1 MSQGFKSY
9 GVLKFVFT
17 TTISCQLNIE
27 IFEFSFS
34 ASNMLNLSIFVAI
47 FVLAGRGR
55 GRSSDIT
62 EDFCAAVDV
71 QNCGCGGFCMT
82 SVFQKKF
89 KIASVSISAALAHTV
104 DEGLII
110 IIVEYPNG

>member
-17 TTISCQLNIE
+17 TTISCNCQLNIE

-47 FVLAGRGR
+47 FVLAGC

-89 KIASVSISAALAHTV
+89 KIAIVSISAALAHTV